1 MKVSIR
7 ENFLKNWKA
16 KMYNNQNEKLIR
28 IQRHIWASSS
38 NQWTWRQDNGS
49 DQIQGK
55 ERKTTEKKSKQSL
68 RELGDTIT

>member
-55 ERKTTEKKSKQSL
+55 ERKTTEKKVN
-68 RELGDTIT
+68 RA